1 MSAPAATQLR
11 LSHAKLAAL
20 LALVFAVLA
29 GSAMLRTSVT
39 FDEIVFSAVGARGFV
54 TGDFTLVNDH
64 PRLAQYMYGIPAWL
78 AADKFP
84 PEEGSSWNWY
94 SRYHYGRA
102 LLWGVGNFPE
112 RIIMSTRLV
121 ALAFGTLTV
130 LATFLLARRH
140 AAAGVALFAA
150 ALVAFLPDVLAQSGV
165 AYNDV
170 PLAFGLLA
178 SVYALDAAVRAP
190 TPTRVAIAA
199 VASALTLC
207 IKYSAVVLGPIL
219 VAMLVFEALS
229 ARWREPAWRR
239 AVLLAVPLFGAI
251 VYAVIAL
258 LYLGD
263 WRLAD
268 FFGGLR
274 EITRSSLAGRPAFLL
289 GERNIG
295 GWWYFFPV
303 AFMLKTPVALH
314 VLMLIA
320 LAGAWAVARGGRWRE
335 ALAHPARPA
344 FLGAG
349 LFLAALL
356 ASRVNIGVR
365 HALPMMPFLCILV
378 AMGVNEVWMRGQRA
392 TRAALGIVFAAYVFS
407 TASHYPFFLS
417 YLSDYA
423 RGRPLHRTLV
433 DSSTDWGQ
441 GLVAL
446 RAFMREHGIDRVAL
460 GYFGSALPEGYG
472 IDYVALPSFLQLPEQ
487 APGSPR
493 FIVVSATLLTG
504 NYARGDPYAALRD
517 AQPAAVVADT
527 LYVFDRMALGK
538 AAR

>member
-1 MSAPAATQLR
+1 MSATAATQPR
-11 LSHAKLAAL
+11 ISHAKLAAL

-39 FDEIVFSAVGARGFV
+39 FDEVVFSAVGARGLV

-64 PRLAQYMYGIPAWL
+64 PRLAQYMYGIPAYL
-78 AADKFP
+78 SADRFP
-84 PEEGSSWNWY
+84 AEEGSSWNWY
-94 SRYHYGRA
+94 SRYHYARA
-102 LLWGVGNFPE
+102 LLWGVGNYPE

-130 LATFLLARRH
+130 IATFLLSRRH
-140 AAAGVALFAA
+140 LEPAGALFAA

-170 PLAFGLLA
+170 PLAFGLLV
-178 SVYALDAAVRAP
+178 SVYALDAAVRSPAP
-190 TPTRVAIAA
+190 ARVALAA
-199 VASALTLC
+199 LACALTLC
-207 IKYSAVVLGPIL
+207 VKYSAVVLGPIL
-219 VAMLVFEALS
+219 VAMLALEALS
-229 ARWREPAWRR
+229 GRWRDPAWRR
-239 AVLLAVPLFGAI
+239 AVLVAI
-251 VYAVIAL
+251 PVFALVVYLVIAL

-268 FFGGLR
+268 FFSGLR

-303 AFMLKTPVALH
+303 AFLLKTPVALH
-314 VLMLIA
+314 VFILVA
-320 LAGAWAVARGGRWRE
+320 LAALWAAVRGAPWRE
-335 ALAHPARPA
+335 WLGHPARPA
-344 FLGAG
+344 ILGFG

-378 AMGVNEVWMRGQRA
+378 AMGVAAIWNRGQRA
-392 TRAALGIVFAAYVFS
+392 TRWALGAVFATYVVS
-407 TASHYPFFLS
+407 TALHYPFFLS

-423 RGRPLHRTLV
+423 RGRALHETLV

-446 RAFMREHGIDRVAL
+446 RSYMREKGIDRVAL

-472 IDYVALPSFLQLPEQ
+472 IDYVTLPSFLQLPEHSQ
-487 APGSPR
+487 GSPR
-493 FIVVSATLLTG
+493 YLVVSATLLTG
-504 NYARGDPYAALRD
+504 NYARGDPYAALR
-517 AQPAAVVADT
+517 AAKPAAIVAET
-527 LYVFDRMALGK
+527 LYVFDRTTLG
-538 AAR
+538 RP

>member
-1 MSAPAATQLR
+1 MSAPAATQPR
-11 LSHAKLAAL
+11 ISHAKLAAL

-29 GSAMLRTSVT
+29 GAAMLRTSVT
-39 FDEIVFSAVGARGFV
+39 FDEVVFSAVGARGIV
-54 TGDFTLVNDH
+54 TGDFSMVNDH

-78 AADKFP
+78 SANRFP
-84 PEEGSSWNWY
+84 AEEGSNWNWY
-94 SRYHYGRA
+94 SRYHYARA
-102 LLWGVGNFPE
+102 LLWGVGNYPE
-112 RIIMSTRLV
+112 RIIMATRLV

-130 LATFLLARRH
+130 LATFFLARRH
-140 AAAGVALFAA
+140 LGAAGALFAA
-150 ALVAFLPDVLAQSGV
+150 ALLAFLPDVLAQSGV

-170 PLAFGLLA
+170 PLAFGLLV
-178 SVYALDAAVRAP
+178 SVYALDAAVR
-190 TPTRVAIAA
+190 TPGRGRVALAA
-199 VASALTLC
+199 FACALTLC

-219 VAMLVFEALS
+219 LAMLALEALS
-229 ARWREPAWRR
+229 GRWRDGAWRR
-239 AVLLAVPLFGAI
+239 ALLTAIPIFAAI
-251 VYAVIAL
+251 VYLVIAL

-263 WRLAD
+263 WRLTE
-268 FFGGLR
+268 FFGGLG

-295 GWWYFFPV
+295 GWWYFFPA
-303 AFMLKTPVALH
+303 AFLLKTPVALH
-314 VLMLIA
+314 VFMLVA
-320 LAGAWAVARGGRWRE
+320 LAGAWGVVRAGRWRE
-335 ALAHPARPA
+335 WIVHPARPA

-349 LFLAALL
+349 IFLAALL

-378 AMGVNEVWMRGQRA
+378 AIGVGAIWERGRGAMRL
-392 TRAALGIVFAAYVFS
+392 ALGAVFATYAVS

-423 RGRPLHRTLV
+423 RGRALHETLV

-446 RAFMREHGIDRVAL
+446 RAFMRERGIERVAL

-472 IDYVALPSFLQLPEQ
+472 IDYVPLPSFLPLPEQ

-493 FIVVSATLLTG
+493 FMVVSATLLTG
-504 NYARGDPYAALRD
+504 NYARGDPYAALR
-517 AQPAAVVADT
+517 AAKPFAIVAET
-527 LYVFDRMALGK
+527 LYVFDRMALGPGQ
-538 AAR
+538 